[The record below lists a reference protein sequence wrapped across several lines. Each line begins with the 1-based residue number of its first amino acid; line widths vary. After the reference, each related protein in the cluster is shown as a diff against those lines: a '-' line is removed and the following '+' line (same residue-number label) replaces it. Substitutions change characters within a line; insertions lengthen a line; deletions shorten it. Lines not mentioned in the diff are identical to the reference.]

1 MAMVPPNMLIALIG
15 AGSAFGTSGAVLAL
29 MGIGAPFLLAA
40 LGVSACAGLLLY
52 GVMPRPGPTALSY
65 AAIQARVDAIEA
77 QTASLR
83 HDLRGVLSP
92 ALIVSDR
99 LAVSADP
106 AVRKAGEAVIR
117 SIERASALIAASR
130 PEDHPTVLPES
141 KAVPSGR
148 VAPPQ
153 PQLGRTAVPAP
164 QPGVGP

>member
-1 MAMVPPNMLIALIG
+1 MIPPNMLIPMIG
-15 AGSAFGTSGAVLAL
+15 AGSAFGTAGAVLAL
-29 MGIGAPFLLAA
+29 MGVGAPFLVAA
-40 LGVSACAGLLLY
+40 VGVSACAGLLLY
-52 GVMPRPGPTALSY
+52 GVMPRPGPTAQSY
-65 AAIQARVDAIEA
+65 AVLKARVDATEA
-77 QTASLR
+77 QAASLR
-83 HDLRGVLSP
+83 HDLRGTLSP

-130 PEDHPTVLPES
+130 PADDPTVSPES
-141 KAVPSGR
+141 KAAPAGR

-153 PQLGRTAVPAP
+153 PPLGGTAVPVP

>member
-1 MAMVPPNMLIALIG
+1 MIPSNMLIPLIG

-65 AAIQARVDAIEA
+65 AAMQARVDASETQA
-77 QTASLR
+77 ASLR
-83 HDLRGVLSP
+83 HDLRGALSP

-106 AVRKAGEAVIR
+106 AMRKAGEAVIR

-130 PEDHPTVLPES
+130 PENNPAALLES
-141 KAVPSGR
+141 KALPAGR
-148 VAPPQ
+148 VAPPPQ
-153 PQLGRTAVPAP
+153 QLGGTAVPARP
-164 QPGVGP
+164 PGVGP